1 MIIGVLGA
9 NGEGKT
15 SWILKFLKERGIV
28 KSAYRVD
35 IADKP
40 FGADKDDWFGGLCND
55 ILYNERYR
63 GKWIIF
69 DDVDNFDPRMGSLFD
84 DLVIRA
90 RHVPVNIIYAAR
102 RPRGFTR
109 NLVINTDYFVIF
121 HISNEDRKFL
131 EMFLGDPLPD
141 PPPRRSHKPIILKV

>member
-15 SWILKFLKERGIV
+15 TWILRFLRERRLTGR
-28 KSAYRVD
+28 AYRVD

-40 FGADKDDWFGGLCND
+40 FGVDKDDWFTDVCD
-55 ILYNERYR
+55 HILHDPKYR

-69 DDVDNFDPRMGSLFD
+69 DDIDNFDPRMGSLFD
-84 DLVIRA
+84 DVVIRA
-90 RHVPVNIIYAAR
+90 RHIPVHIIYAAR

-121 HISNEDRKFL
+121 HISNEDRRFL
-131 EMFLGDPLPD
+131 EMFLGDPIPD
-141 PPPRRSHKPIILKV
+141 PPPRRSHRPVIIKV

>member
-15 SWILKFLKERGIV
+15 TWILKYLKGHGLIKR
-28 KSAYRVD
+28 AFRVD
-35 IADKP
+35 IGDKP
-40 FGADKDDWFGGLCND
+40 FAADKDDWFTDVCGA
-55 ILYNERYR
+55 ILTDARYR
-63 GKWIIF
+63 GAWVVF
-69 DDVDNFDPRMGSLFD
+69 DDVDNFDPKMGSIFD
-84 DLVIRA
+84 DVVIRA
-90 RHVPVNIIYAAR
+90 RHVPVHIIYAAR

-131 EMFLGDPLPD
+131 EMFIGDTLPD
-141 PPPRRSHKPIILKV
+141 PPPRRAFKPIILKV